1 MGDEAIGNARTQSG
15 GTRLDVSLNYATEH
29 DVRVKDNGVGID
41 PTFAEKGRGTR
52 VRSFSK
58 CSDSRKSCGK

>member
-15 GTRLDVSLNYATEH
+15 GTRFDASLNYATEH

-41 PTFAEKGRGTR
+41 PTFAEKG
-52 VRSFSK
+52 
-58 CSDSRKSCGK
+58 